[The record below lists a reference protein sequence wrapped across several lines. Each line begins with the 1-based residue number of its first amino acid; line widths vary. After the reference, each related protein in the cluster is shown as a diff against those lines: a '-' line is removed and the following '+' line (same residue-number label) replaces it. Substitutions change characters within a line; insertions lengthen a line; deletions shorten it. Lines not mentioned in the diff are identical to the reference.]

1 MKLSIQH
8 LFLAPLMVVMAT
20 SANAAESADMAVK
33 GTIRPAA
40 CNLALSNDGVI
51 DFHNIFGTS
60 LAQSAPTKLA
70 QKEVT
75 MTVDC
80 EAETYVA
87 VTLVDNRAGTV
98 PSDVLKPATGID
110 DRLGFGLG
118 EVNGKAVGA
127 YAFRTFGS
135 DSFVSNLGKGVSL
148 SRSDDGGASWMAV
161 ANDNYLIGNVLYT
174 WAGTP
179 GASPIRVKTVTQ
191 RIDVFTALASK
202 DALPDLTDSVTLDGS
217 TTISLVY
224 L

>member
-8 LFLAPLMVVMAT
+8 LLFAPLLVVMAT
-20 SANAAESADMAVK
+20 SANAAESTDMAVK

-40 CNLALSNDGVI
+40 CNLSLSNDGLI
-51 DFHNIFGTS
+51 DFQTISGTS
-60 LAQSAPTKLA
+60 RAQSAPTELA

-80 EAETYVA
+80 DAETYVA

-98 PSDVLKPATGID
+98 PSNVLKPAIGID

-118 EVNGKAVGA
+118 KVDGKAVGA

-135 DSFVSNLGKGVSL
+135 DSFVSNLGESVSL
-148 SRSDDGGASWMAV
+148 SRSDNGGASWVQV
-161 ANDNYLIGNVLYT
+161 ANDNYLVGNVLYT
-174 WAGTP
+174 WAETP

-191 RIDVFTALASK
+191 RMDVFTALASK
-202 DALPDLTDSVTLDGS
+202 DALPDLTDSVSLDGS